1 MHETHLIGNILRY
14 LEEEEKR
21 SRAKIEKIYVSISE
35 FGGLTKEHF
44 MEHFQE
50 GAKGTKWGSLAIEFK
65 DVPYGPE
72 LEITKLEFKKTGGS
86 K

>member
-14 LEEEEKR
+14 LEEEEER
-21 SRAKIEKIYVSISE
+21 SRAKIRKIYVSISG
-35 FGGLTKEHF
+35 FGGLTREHF
-44 MEHFQE
+44 IEHFQE
-50 GAKGTKWGSLAIEFK
+50 EAKGTKWESLAIEFK

-72 LEITKLEFKKTGGS
+72 LEITKLEFEKTGGP